1 MQFAERVQMDAMTQ
15 PNGRADAC
23 ETVTSPVVIL
33 VGNFGSG
40 KSEIAINLALGFAA
54 LGHEV
59 SLVDLDVVKPYFR
72 CRAAR
77 EQVEA
82 RGVRLVVPGGDRFY
96 ADLPI
101 IVPEVKGVLSRSH
114 AARQRVVVDAGGDDS
129 GARALG
135 SLVDSIDP
143 ETSEMLFVVNTRRP
157 FAEDQAALLRMLR
170 DVEGAARRPVTGLVA
185 NAHLIEETTP
195 EVVREGLAAA
205 GELAATTGIPL
216 RFVAVLRRLVGT
228 VAGAAVPVLPIE
240 RYLLP
245 PETPVPGR
253 RRRFA
258 GV

>member
-1 MQFAERVQMDAMTQ
+1 MDAMTQ
-15 PNGRADAC
+15 PSGRADAC
-23 ETVTSPVVIL
+23 EAVTAPIVVL

-54 LGHEV
+54 RGQVV

-101 IVPEVKGVLSRSH
+101 IVPEVKGALARSH
-114 AARQRVVVDAGGDDS
+114 AANERVVVDAGGDDT

-135 SLVDSIDP
+135 SMVDAIDP
-143 ETSEMLFVVNTRRP
+143 ERAEMLFVVNTRRP
-157 FAEDQAALLRMLR
+157 FAEDQTALVRMLR

-185 NAHLIEETTP
+185 NTHLIEETTP
-195 EVVREGLAAA
+195 EVVHEGLAATA
-205 GELAATTGIPL
+205 ALAAATGIPV
-216 RFVAVLRRLVGT
+216 RFCAILKRLASG
-228 VAGAAVPVLPIE
+228 ACDAAVPVLPIE

-245 PETPVPGR
+245 PEAPRVAGR